1 MLEKISVGPEIPIGS
16 YLNIEEAIPNI
27 TVFIY
32 WDSWWVFIKFYS
44 TYQKKWFMKLMDC
57 YESLGAYERANRPK
71 FQEPNKR
78 RLKRRIK

>member
-44 TYQKKWFMKLMDC
+44 TY
-57 YESLGAYERANRPK
+57 
-71 FQEPNKR
+71 
-78 RLKRRIK
+78 